1 MGGKCRTDSILAC
14 ARSQVGIWCVDQE
27 LDRGQSPGTAAA
39 AAGKYANMIRVE
51 NTGQKVSF
59 TRSRFQPRA
68 ISVPSSACYIGG
80 GQVTLLMCGDWAGDV
95 SSAGNSGG
103 MAETTNRKAINIRY
117 PKKRQFTLYISEQH
131 LGFMLI

>member
-1 MGGKCRTDSILAC
+1 MGLAAVAGSTAAGSAPAGIC
-14 ARSQVGIWCVDQE
+14 AADIAA
-27 LDRGQSPGTAAA
+27 PGTAA

-51 NTGQKVSF
+51 NTGRKVSF
-59 TRSRFQPRA
+59 TRSQFQPRA

-117 PKKRQFTLYISEQH
+117 PKKIQFTLYISEQQ